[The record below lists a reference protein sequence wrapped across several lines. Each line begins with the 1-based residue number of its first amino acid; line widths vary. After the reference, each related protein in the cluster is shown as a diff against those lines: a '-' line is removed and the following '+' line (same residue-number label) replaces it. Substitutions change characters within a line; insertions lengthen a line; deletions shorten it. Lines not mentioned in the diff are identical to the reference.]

1 MIVRRPSWLD
11 LAVQQR
17 PQARAEAAGVD
28 GLDVLERQIFLQPER
43 HVEMTAG
50 TQPDRDRDVLKILR
64 PADPGFLAH
73 EDRPRRDTVAIRHEA
88 AHAGACV
95 GDAAPNTGT
104 LDQAFVAL
112 HVRLVLRPLEVVRAL
127 PARLRAAEGLEVPFD
142 LDAFGG
148 EETFLRGDEIVES
161 HGLGGDADFAHGS
174 SC

>member
-1 MIVRRPSWLD
+1 MILRRPSWLD
-11 LAVQQR
+11 RAVQQR
-17 PQARAEAAGVD
+17 PQARAEAAG
-28 GLDVLERQIFLQPER
+28 
-43 HVEMTAG
+43 
-50 TQPDRDRDVLKILR
+50 
-64 PADPGFLAH
+64 
-73 EDRPRRDTVAIRHEA
+73 
-88 AHAGACV
+88 AGACV

>member
-1 MIVRRPSWLD
+1 MIVRRASWLD

-88 AHAGACV
+88 AHAGARV
-95 GDAAPNTGT
+95 RDAAPDAGA
-104 LDQAFVAL
+104 LDHAL
-112 HVRLVLRPLEVVRAL
+112 IALRIGLVLRPLEVVGAL
-127 PARLRAAEGLEVPFD
+127 PARLRAAEGLHVPLD
-142 LDAFGG
+142 LDALGG
-148 EETFLRGDEIVES
+148 EEPFLLRDEIVES
-161 HGLGGDADFAHGS
+161 HALGRNTDFSHRS